1 MTLTVNI
8 PNSLYHYTTKFGLI
22 AIIESKVLYPSLDR
36 GDGTDIKYGEGQYF
50 TNISP
55 DIIDCMS
62 QSQMTSTQIESGQI
76 SLIQLAGRIMAG
88 TLTLDRFYYFIEL
101 NVSELIIDQTD
112 NPYTFIRKSKVD
124 LDISN
129 LIIRS
134 GATLK

>member
-1 MTLTVNI
+1 LTVNI
-8 PNSLYHYTTKFGLI
+8 PNSLYHYTTESSLL

-55 DIIDCMS
+55 DIIACMS
-62 QSQMTSTQIESGQI
+62 QSQMTSIQIESGQI

-88 TLTLDRFYYFIEL
+88 TLTLDRFYYFIEF
-101 NVSELIIDQTD
+101 NVSALIIDRTD
-112 NPYTFIRKSKVD
+112 NPYTFIHKSKVD

-134 GATLK
+134 GNTLK